1 MVKFNFNYT
10 PKEAIDYLRSKGYKL
25 SFDYNE
31 LKKEAHHKAF
41 TVAKVTRI
49 DLLHDIFNS
58 IDKAMNEGLGFK
70 EWQKNIKSTLEAK
83 GWWGEKDIVNPTT
96 GEIKT
101 IKIDS
106 RRLRNIYKTNMRVS
120 YAQARYKEQMK
131 LPLSK
136 LFVYKSALLENTR
149 EEHEKLHNT
158 VLPRDDIFWSTNYP
172 PNGWGCVCN
181 VLAISEK
188 EAKKRGYRIL
198 KTAPKSIASQDWS
211 YNPAVEKVARVSKLN
226 LDDSLEKLPLL
237 RTIKKD
243 EYKNLSEKELHKKFY
258 KTLGTKEGELFIDK
272 VNDPIIIDNSLFT
285 ASNGDT
291 KIKKQ
296 DRHIYLDEI
305 AKTIKDPDEIYLEFE
320 KLKDTNKGR
329 LVKKYFK
336 YYKNDNGA
344 KKALIVLFEYL
355 KDKTQGVSAYFI
367 NSSGTVEKKRFEKL
381 IYQRDQGKN

>member
-1 MVKFNFNYT
+1 MVKFNFNLA
-10 PKEAIDYLRSKGYKL
+10 PKDAIKYLRNKGYKL

-31 LKKEAHHKAF
+31 LQKQAHYKAF
-41 TVAKVTRI
+41 TVAKVTRL

-58 IDKAMNEGLGFK
+58 IDKAMIEGQNFK
-70 EWQKNIKSTLEAK
+70 EWKKNIKPTLEAK
-83 GWWGEKDIVNPTT
+83 GWWGEKEITNPKT

-101 IKIDS
+101 IKVDE

-120 YAQARYKEQMK
+120 YAQARYKEQIK
-131 LPLSK
+131 LPLSQY
-136 LFVYKSALLENTR
+136 FIYKSALLENTR
-149 EEHEKLHNT
+149 VEHEALHNT
-158 VLPRDDIFWSTNYP
+158 VLPRDDVFWSTNYP
-172 PNGWGCVCN
+172 PNGWGCVCH

-188 EAKKRGYRIL
+188 EAKKRGYKIL
-198 KTAPKSIASQDWS
+198 KTAPKSIASKDWN
-211 YNPAVEKVARVSKLN
+211 YNPATQEKIAKVSKLN

-237 RTIKKD
+237 KTIKKD
-243 EYKNLSEKELHKKFY
+243 EYKNLSEDELHKKFY
-258 KTLGTKEGELFIDK
+258 KTLGTSEGSLMIDK
-272 VNDPIIIDNSLFT
+272 VNDPIFIDNSLFST
-285 ASNGDT
+285 SLGDT

-296 DRHIYLDEI
+296 NRHIYLDEI
-305 AKTIKDPDEIYLEFE
+305 AKTIKDPDEIYLEYE
-320 KLKDTNKGR
+320 RLKDKKGR

-355 KDKTQGVSAYFI
+355 KDKTQGVSAYF